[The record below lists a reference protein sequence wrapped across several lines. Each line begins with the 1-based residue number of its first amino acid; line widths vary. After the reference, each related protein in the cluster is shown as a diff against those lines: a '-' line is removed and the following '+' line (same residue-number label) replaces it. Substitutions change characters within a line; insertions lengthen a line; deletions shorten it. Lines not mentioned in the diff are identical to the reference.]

1 MALADFNGWFNVFL
15 TVVFA
20 VLGGLFMYWA
30 RPSAQQ
36 PTSWTKTYKG
46 AGILFIV
53 LAAINFVLVIMHA
66 GAAYYT
72 EDIPAQMDAVIPGNP
87 IVRNKNT
94 YYNAESEFPPTRGN
108 ALLAEAA
115 PGPTRGNALKMQ
127 AAKIPPTPVS
137 NT

>member
-1 MALADFNGWFNVFL
+1 MALADFNGWYYVWW
-15 TVVFA
+15 VVIFA

-46 AGILFIV
+46 VGIFFIV
-53 LAAINFVLVIMHA
+53 LAAINLLIVIMHLGVA
-66 GAAYYT
+66 LYGD
-72 EDIPAQMDAVIPGNP
+72 EVPAQMDAVIPGNP